1 MGSGYV
7 TTPDAL
13 ALNAEAEAL
22 QTDLAQQQPGAQ
34 HEPGFPAKEI
44 QPFSIVVVGLG
55 YVGLPT
61 GIGLAT
67 GGAKVTG
74 IDVSERRLQDIR
86 EGSVDLAAGER
97 EHLRS
102 ALERGE
108 LMLTSSP
115 GALEAADAVMIC
127 VPTPVDDRL
136 EPDLRMLRAACET
149 VVAHARRDQVIVL
162 TSTTYVGSTQEL
174 LARPLAARG
183 LRAGREVFVAFSP
196 ERIDPGSGR
205 WDQREVPRIVGG
217 VTQRCAREAAG
228 VVGAVCAGVHVVS
241 SCEAAEM
248 TKLYENTFRAVN
260 IAWANEMAGASRAF
274 GLDPHEITRAAG
286 TKPYGILTFW
296 PGAGVGGHCI
306 PCDPHYLLRGLR
318 ERRADAPL
326 TRRAMKAIESRP
338 HVVAERAVELLE
350 DAGVEP
356 AEGRVL
362 VVGASY
368 KPGVRDTRESP
379 AVRIMRSLRAEGIE
393 VAYHDPLVR
402 SLEAGEG
409 LAILSA
415 ARPRAQD
422 FDLAVLV
429 TMHDGFDYAWL
440 AEFDHILDC
449 TYRTPLG
456 AQRSLV

>member
-1 MGSGYV
+1 MGSGSL

-13 ALNAEAEAL
+13 ALGTERNV
-22 QTDLAQQQPGAQ
+22 AQPQPGFPADAQ
-34 HEPGFPAKEI
+34 TQPGFPAKEI
-44 QPFSIVVVGLG
+44 PLRSIAVLGLG

-61 GIGLAT
+61 GIGLASA
-67 GGAKVTG
+67 GAKVTG
-74 IDVSERRLQDIR
+74 VDVSDRRLQDIR

-97 EHLRS
+97 ERLRS
-102 ALERGE
+102 ALELNE

-115 GALEAADAVMIC
+115 GALEAADAIVIC
-127 VPTPVDDRL
+127 VPTPVDERL
-136 EPDLRMLRAACET
+136 EPDLRMLRSACET

-162 TSTTYVGSTQEL
+162 TSTTYVGSTKEL
-174 LARPLAARG
+174 LAQPLIDRG
-183 LRAGREVFVAFSP
+183 LRPGREIFVAFSP
-196 ERIDPGSGR
+196 ERIDPGNGR
-205 WDQREVPRIVGG
+205 WDQHDVPRVVGG
-217 VTQRCAREAAG
+217 VTERCAREAAA
-228 VVGAVCAGVHVVS
+228 VVGAVSAGVHVVS

-274 GLDPHEITRAAG
+274 GLDPTEITRAAA

-306 PCDPHYLLRGLR
+306 PCDPHYLLQGLR
-318 ERRADAPL
+318 DVRADAPL

-338 HVVAERAVELLE
+338 HVVAERVVELLE
-350 DAGVEP
+350 EQDVEP
-356 AEGRVL
+356 AEARVL

-379 AVRIMRSLRAEGIE
+379 AVRIMRSLARDGIT

-402 SLEAGEG
+402 SLEAGDG
-409 LAILSA
+409 LAVLSVG
-415 ARPRAQD
+415 RPRPSE
-422 FDLAVLV
+422 FDIAVLV
-429 TMHDGFDYAWL
+429 TLHDGCDYSWL
-440 AEFDHILDC
+440 GKFEHVLDC

-456 AQRSLV
+456 AQRSLI